1 MNVLI
6 RTDASVE
13 IGSGHVMRC
22 LTIAQLL
29 LERGHQVS
37 FLMKPLLGNLID
49 FVRTKGFS
57 VVDSISKVDLCII
70 DHYEVDVTWEKE
82 ARLFAKKIVVIDDLA
97 NRTHDCDV
105 LLDQNVVPHYQ
116 SRYDDLVPVHCVKLL
131 GPNYLMMREEFIEE
145 RKKLRIRT
153 GTVNRILI
161 FMGGTDPTHE
171 TMKVLNAIQQYNIFK
186 HVDVVIGSGNPQ
198 KEEIQ
203 SICMK
208 EGFYFHCQ
216 IEYIASLMG
225 QADFSIGAGGSATWE
240 RCFLGLPSSSTIVAE
255 NQHISTETA
264 AELEAIWNLG
274 WHEQVTVDTYK
285 DLLQSLELQ
294 KRKLKI
300 MSNAGLKLT
309 EQPGGMNSWLD
320 IILEVAK

>member
-49 FVRTKGFS
+49 FVRAKGFS

-82 ARLFAKKIVVIDDLA
+82 ARFFAKKIVVIDDLA

-116 SRYDDLVPVHCVKLL
+116 SRYDDLVPEHCVKLL

-240 RCFLGLPSSSTIVAE
+240 RCFVGLPSSSTIVAE

-309 EQPGGMNSWLD
+309 EQPGGVNSWLD